1 MEELINSFKIFGVS
15 NEKQILMSKMRSVD
29 NKYGVL
35 LDKLGIVLE
44 EIILLYG
51 TEELFKDLKLNEI
64 IYGIIDCYTDD
75 YIKYINNFIKYM
87 RENIPNNMIILDI
100 LYCIK
105 NY

>member
-1 MEELINSFKIFGVS
+1 MEEVINSFKIFGVS
-15 NEKQILMSKMRSVD
+15 NEKEILMSNMRTVD

-51 TEELFKDLKLNEI
+51 TEELFKNLRLNEI
-64 IYGIIDCYTDD
+64 IYGIIDCYSDD
-75 YIKYINNFIKYM
+75 YIKYINNFIKFM
-87 RENIPNNMIILDI
+87 RENIHDSMKISDI
-100 LYCIK
+100 SYCIK